1 MFFTVL
7 ESPQLFEKT
16 INVRW
21 LLSTVYTFIF
31 LKFLK
36 MNIYVGN
43 LSWNLKDQD
52 LSNLFASHG
61 EVVSA
66 KIVLDKFT
74 NRSKGFGFVEM
85 ANDDQAQAAIT
96 ALNGSEV
103 DGRNIVVNESRP
115 KPEGGGAGGG
125 GGFKKRS
132 FGSGGGGGGYNKGG
146 SGGGGGY
153 KKGGDSGG
161 YRDRGGYNNDY

>member
-1 MFFTVL
+1 
-7 ESPQLFEKT
+7 
-16 INVRW
+16 
-21 LLSTVYTFIF
+21 
-31 LKFLK
+31 

-66 KIVLDKFT
+66 KIVTDKFT

-85 ANDDQAQAAIT
+85 ANDEQAQAAIA
-96 ALNGSEV
+96 ALNGTEV
-103 DGRNIVVNESRP
+103 DGRGIVVNESRP
-115 KPEGGGAGGG
+115 KPEGGGG

-132 FGSGGGGGGYNKGG
+132 FGNGGGGGGYKGGGGGGGYKGGGGGGYNRDRGG
-146 SGGGGGY
+146 SGGF
-153 KKGGDSGG
+153 
-161 YRDRGGYNNDY
+161 NNDY

>member
-1 MFFTVL
+1 
-7 ESPQLFEKT
+7 
-16 INVRW
+16 
-21 LLSTVYTFIF
+21 
-31 LKFLK
+31 

-85 ANDDQAQAAIT
+85 ANDDQAQAAIA
-96 ALNGSEV
+96 ALNGTEV

-115 KPEGGGAGGG
+115 KPEGGGG

-132 FGSGGGGGGYNKGG
+132 FGGGGGGGGYKGGGG

-153 KKGGDSGG
+153 KKGGGGGGGYNKGNGGGG
-161 YRDRGGYNNDY
+161 YRDRGGYNSDY

>member
-1 MFFTVL
+1 
-7 ESPQLFEKT
+7 
-16 INVRW
+16 
-21 LLSTVYTFIF
+21 
-31 LKFLK
+31 

-52 LSNLFASHG
+52 LQNLFEAHG
-61 EVVSA
+61 EVSTA

-85 ANDDQAQAAIT
+85 PNDDQAQAAIS
-96 ALNGSEV
+96 ALNGTEV

-115 KPEGGGAGGG
+115 KPEGSGG

-132 FGSGGGGGGYNKGG
+132 FGGGGGGGFKK
-146 SGGGGGY
+146 SGGGGFN
-153 KKGGDSGG
+153 KGGGG
-161 YRDRGGYNNDY
+161 YRDRGGYSNDY